1 MTEPVRRTRPVAGR
15 PAAWLEAGTG
25 PPLVLV
31 HGAGG
36 SADLWQPQLDGL
48 GDIAR
53 VIAPDLPGHGP
64 ERGRGGQS
72 IVAYADW
79 LAGFLDALGGGP
91 VVLVGHSMGGAIAQT
106 LALARPERLAG
117 LILVGT
123 SARLRVLGRILE
135 LLRERPGEGVGVIQ
149 GLSYAVATPAE
160 RVAVVDRV
168 LRQCAPLVTL
178 GDYLACDRYDARP
191 RVGAIRMPT
200 LVVAGT
206 EDRLTPVK
214 YSRFL
219 TDAIAGA
226 RLVEVADAGHFPQL
240 EQPAAVNAAIRE
252 FLVSLPRGPAGG
264 LAGATA
270 EGVDIVGTR

>member
-1 MTEPVRRTRPVAGR
+1 MRPLDGG
-15 PAAWLEAGTG
+15 PAAWLEMGAG
-25 PPLVLV
+25 PSLVLV

-48 GDIAR
+48 GDVAR

-64 ERGRGGQS
+64 QRGRGGQS
-72 IVAYADW
+72 IAAYAEW
-79 LAGFLDALGGGP
+79 LGGFLAALGDGP
-91 VVLVGHSMGGAIAQT
+91 AVLVGHSMGGAIVQT

-123 SARLRVLGRILE
+123 GARLRVLGRILE
-135 LLRERPGEGVGVIQ
+135 LLRERPGEGVGLIQ
-149 GLSYAVATPAE
+149 GLSYAAATPAE

-168 LRQCAPLVTL
+168 LRECAPLVTL
-178 GDYLACDRYDARP
+178 GDYLACDRYDAR
-191 RVGAIRMPT
+191 RRLGAIRTPT

-219 TDAIAGA
+219 ADGIAGA
-226 RLVEVADAGHFPQL
+226 RLVEVAGAGHFPQL
-240 EQPAAVNAAIRE
+240 EQPESVNAAIRE
-252 FLVSLPRGPAGG
+252 FLASLPRVPVDGVAG
-264 LAGATA
+264 TA
-270 EGVDIVGTR
+270 VRA

>member
-1 MTEPVRRTRPVAGR
+1 MLAIREEGDGD
-15 PAAWLEAGTG
+15 E
-25 PPLVLV
+25 PLVLV
-31 HGAGG
+31 HGAGTSG
-36 SADLWQPQLDGL
+36 AIWRRAMGL
-48 GDIAR
+48 LAAR
-53 VIAPDLPGHGP
+53 RKVVAPDVPGYGGSP
-64 ERGRGGQS
+64 PAGRGFALEEVTQCLS
-72 IVAYADW
+72 
-79 LAGFLDALGGGP
+79 AGLDEACVGAP
-91 VVLVGHSMGGAIAQT
+91 YDLVGHSMGGAIAQT

-149 GLSYAVATPAE
+149 GLSYAAATPAE

-191 RVGAIRMPT
+191 RLGAIRMPT

-264 LAGATA
+264 LAGATV
-270 EGVDIVGTR
+270 EGVGIVGTR